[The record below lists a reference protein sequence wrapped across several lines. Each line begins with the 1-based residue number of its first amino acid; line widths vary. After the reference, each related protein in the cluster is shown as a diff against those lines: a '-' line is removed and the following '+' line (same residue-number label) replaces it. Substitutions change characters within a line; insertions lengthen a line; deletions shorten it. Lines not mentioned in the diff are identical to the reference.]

1 MSNNQNWP
9 DRVYAYTRNWGRADT
24 AGRFMGFINVE
35 LSRKEDLPPNFPA
48 VEYIS
53 AEKVREIQLTT
64 VKATLEHC
72 ANIIWN
78 NAETVGDAGSI
89 VNNMNPESII
99 EQLKIM
105 INFEEQGK

>member
-53 AEKVREIQLTT
+53 AEKVREIQLATI
-64 VKATLEHC
+64 VKTLE
-72 ANIIWN
+72 AVTENLRYSDEDDAI
-78 NAETVGDAGSI
+78 ETI
-89 VNNMNPESII
+89 NLESII
-99 EQLKIM
+99 EQVKI
-105 INFEEQGK
+105 

>member
-53 AEKVREIQLTT
+53 AEKVREIQLAT
-64 VKATLEHC
+64 VTKT
-72 ANIIWN
+72 I
-78 NAETVGDAGSI
+78 ETVCTMLEAS
-89 VNNMNPESII
+89 MPPENFIWDVVD
-99 EQLKIM
+99 KIRKM
-105 INFEEQGK
+105 KVEP

>member
-53 AEKVREIQLTT
+53 AEKVREIQLATIA
-64 VKATLEHC
+64 KAFAVALYELARSGKFGQVSTGEIL
-72 ANIIWN
+72 
-78 NAETVGDAGSI
+78 DSI
-89 VNNMNPESII
+89 DPQSII
-99 EQLKIM
+99 EQV
-105 INFEEQGK
+105 GKA